1 MSDPSELESRME
13 ALEKKLSAMRPDAVV
28 EPEKGSGHPRHARRS
43 GKVFVGILVLLLG
56 LIWLGQNLDIEW
68 VRDLKFWPLAVIAF
82 GIYLLFER

>member
-13 ALEKKLSAMRPDAVV
+13 ALEKKLSAMRQDAVV
-28 EPEKGSGHPRHARRS
+28 EPEKESRRPRQTRRS
-43 GKVFVGILVLLLG
+43 GKIFVGILILMLG

-82 GIYLLFER
+82 GVYLLFER